1 MKNSNREHSM
11 LVLKGVAA
19 SPGVAIG
26 PAVLLPGESFAVT
39 RQYIEPGEVKAEL
52 QKIRTAMQK
61 TLAELDACEQK
72 VLTTLG
78 AEYAN
83 LMSTHKLILQ
93 DPSLKD
99 SVSKKIRSE
108 HLSAQAAIFITLQE
122 LAASFDKIEDPFF
135 KERRNDIFDV
145 GKRLVNNLEGDKRE
159 FLASITKP
167 SLLVAHNLYP
177 SDTINLQENQVIGF
191 CTDVGGKTSH
201 TALLAQSLNI
211 PAVVGLS
218 TASKEVK
225 SGDTL
230 IIDGENG
237 LLVINPDKYTL
248 ANYRKIQKDIKKTEA
263 LLKTINHLPVITEDG
278 HAVKLFVNYDPRTD
292 NKENKRLI
300 TDGLGLLRTEFL
312 YMNTPHPPT
321 EEEQYQVY
329 LSVAKRFD
337 MRPVTIRLADLGA
350 DKLPDFPLDEFDQDD
365 NPFMGCRGIRLFLK
379 NPDLMFTQL
388 RAIIRM
394 SCEVPAQVKIMVPMI
409 SSVEEVRHVRNA
421 FNQVLKEFEAQGKKP
436 VNRVGLGAMIEV
448 PAAAIALDG
457 MIQLLDFIS
466 IGTNDLIQYLIAVD
480 RVNQEVAHMYDPC
493 HPAVGR
499 TINQIIQTAHKRGRK
514 VSICGEIASDSKMLP
529 LLLGLNV
536 DALSVTPRMY
546 LRVKNNIRNLNFEI
560 CSDLAQAALLMGSS
574 EEIRN
579 LIEQNDK
586 NEDS

>member
-1 MKNSNREHSM
+1 M

-201 TALLAQSLNI
+201 T
-211 PAVVGLS
+211 VGLS

-466 IGTNDLIQYLIAVD
+466 IGTNDLIQYLVAVD